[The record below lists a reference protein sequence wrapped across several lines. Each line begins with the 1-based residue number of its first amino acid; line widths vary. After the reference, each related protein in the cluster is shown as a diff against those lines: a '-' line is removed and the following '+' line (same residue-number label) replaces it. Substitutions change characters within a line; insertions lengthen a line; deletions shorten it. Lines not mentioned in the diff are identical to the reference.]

1 MVGQSPQATH
11 LGRPS
16 AWTSILCVPRHLG
29 ERSGLSSG
37 YSSVTFSVSMRCRKV
52 SAIPLRVAR
61 KYDVVPR
68 GRSITFTPIAIR
80 RLPPILSLLS
90 IHPCRDELRLR
101 LRFHHGRRRL
111 AGDDQCESIPT
122 DPILIP
128 PSGRG

>member
-61 KYDVVPR
+61 KYEVVPQ
-68 GRSITFTPIAIR
+68 GRSMTFTQIPILI
-80 RLPPILSLLS
+80 LPAILSLDSFHTCRHELLLDLWLCCQRL
-90 IHPCRDELRLR
+90 IHLPRDDHVVTR
-101 LRFHHGRRRL
+101 
-111 AGDDQCESIPT
+111 AP
-122 DPILIP
+122 
-128 PSGRG
+128 